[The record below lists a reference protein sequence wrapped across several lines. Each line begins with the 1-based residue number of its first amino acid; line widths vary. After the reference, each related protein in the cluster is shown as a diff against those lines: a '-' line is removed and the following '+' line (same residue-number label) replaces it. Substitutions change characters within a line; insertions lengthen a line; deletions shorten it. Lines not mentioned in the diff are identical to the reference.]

1 MQVSNNHFGK
11 LKFLKSAEAT
21 ACFYISMLF
30 YPILA
35 SLNKKYRGD
44 EVRIFSL
51 SRDKKVHILCHGGSV
66 KVGVKPKLNF
76 SEKKKPCL
84 FLLHVIHKV
93 KFFS

>member
-35 SLNKKYRGD
+35 SLNKN
-44 EVRIFSL
+44 I
-51 SRDKKVHILCHGGSV
+51 
-66 KVGVKPKLNF
+66 VGM
-76 SEKKKPCL
+76 
-84 FLLHVIHKV
+84 
-93 KFFS
+93 KFEFFH